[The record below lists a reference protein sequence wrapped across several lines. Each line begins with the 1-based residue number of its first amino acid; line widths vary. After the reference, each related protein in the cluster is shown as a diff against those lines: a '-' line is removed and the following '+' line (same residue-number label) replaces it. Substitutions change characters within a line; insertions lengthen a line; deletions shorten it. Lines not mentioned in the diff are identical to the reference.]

1 MFGFWSAVRTLYGNK
16 LDLSFRNVLTVFVLT
31 GFGTINPPRELGHRK
46 KKSLLR
52 TDVPPLIFDLCVF
65 A

>member
-46 KKSLLR
+46 KKIAFTHGCS
-52 TDVPPLIFDLCVF
+52 TFDL
-65 A
+65 